1 MNILMQLS
9 EMQNFTPN
17 EQSIASYI
25 LKHKEHVLQLSIQEL
40 AKATYTS
47 HSAIHRLTQK
57 LGLTGFKEFTITLA
71 REFQQST
78 QPISN
83 VNPNYPFGSGESSLQ
98 VAQEIAELM
107 KETIKKNVA
116 YMDDELLSQT
126 AHLLNNANRIFIY
139 AQGDSQI
146 RAKSFQNKCFKINKY
161 VVIATELSEWIH
173 HTINLTSE
181 DCAIFLTYHGIS
193 PNYVQVAQ
201 HFNREDIPFIT
212 ITASNQSELAKL
224 STYCIRVPND
234 EEKLA
239 KIGTFSS
246 QIAFEYVLNVL
257 YSCLYKIEYLK
268 NMHTTTESLK
278 KFQINNL
285 MKDI

>member
-25 LKHKEHVLQLSIQEL
+25 LKHKEQVLQLSIQEL

-83 VNPNYPFGSGESSLQ
+83 VNPNYPFGSSESSLQ

-107 KETIKKNVA
+107 KETIEKNVA

-126 AHLLNNANRIFIY
+126 AHLLNSANRIFIY

-161 VVIATELSEWIH
+161 VVIATELSEWIY

-201 HFNREDIPFIT
+201 HFNRENIPFIT

>member
-17 EQSIASYI
+17 ENSIASYI
-25 LKHKEHVLQLSIQEL
+25 LKYKEHVLQLSIQEL

-83 VNPNYPFGSGESSLQ
+83 VNPNYPFSSGESSLQ

-107 KETIKKNVA
+107 KETIEKNVA

-126 AHLLNNANRIFIY
+126 AHLLNHANRIFIY

-161 VVIATELSEWIH
+161 VVIATELSEWIY
-173 HTINLTSE
+173 HTINLTSQ

-201 HFNREDIPFIT
+201 HFNRENIPFIT

-257 YSCLYKIEYLK
+257 YSCIYKIDYLK

-278 KFQINNL
+278 KFQMNNVI
-285 MKDI
+285 KDI